1 MTIGAV
7 GSRLGDPP
15 AERDRQVRRNTILLA
30 FAQGLVQ
37 TTFPVMLVI
46 GGPAASR
53 ITGRDGAAGLLW
65 GLYFLAAAAGAALI
79 GRWMDRVGRRP
90 GLILA
95 YVLVGGAAAAA
106 ALSIRS
112 ASFAGLLASTV
123 PFGVALGGA
132 NLARG
137 AVADMYPAERRGRA
151 VGILLAAGTI
161 GAVGSPLLAALIEE
175 AAGEGSMLPW
185 IVPVLGSIGA
195 LLCVLA
201 VRPDPRDLA
210 VIDPAVER
218 GRGRT
223 PRELLR
229 VPTFRTA
236 VLAGAVGQMAMVGV
250 MGVTPTALDHA
261 NHGGTAISLVISAHI
276 AGMFAFAPLIGR
288 WMDRAGRRAALLAG
302 CATCIVGA
310 LVAATEANAV
320 VIGAGLLAIGLG
332 WSATFLG
339 ATAVISDMTAP
350 NERSGALGFTDLL
363 ISLTSAA
370 AGLTG
375 GIVLEAA
382 GYGPLGV
389 ALAVLVAGVLIQVA
403 RSESLS
409 VPGLDARRR

>member
-1 MTIGAV
+1 VTIGRATDEGRV
-7 GSRLGDPP
+7 VAPG
-15 AERDRQVRRNTILLA
+15 ERDRLVRRNTILLA
-30 FAQGLVQ
+30 FAQGFVQ
-37 TTFPVMLVI
+37 TSFPVMLVI
-46 GGPAASR
+46 GGPASAR
-53 ITGRDGAAGLLW
+53 LTGREGAAGLLW
-65 GLYFLAAAAGAALI
+65 GLYFLAAAGGAALI

-90 GLILA
+90 GLILSYA
-95 YVLVGGAAAAA
+95 LVGGAAATA
-106 ALSIRS
+106 ALSIR
-112 ASFAGLLASTV
+112 AGSFLGLLASTV

-132 NLARG
+132 NLGRG

-175 AAGEGSMLPW
+175 AAGEGSLLPW
-185 IVPVLGSIGA
+185 IVPIAGSVAAIG
-195 LLCVLA
+195 CVLS

-210 VIDPAVER
+210 VVER
-218 GRGRT
+218 SVSGTGGRT

-229 VPTFRTA
+229 LPMFRTA

-261 NHGGTAISLVISAHI
+261 HHGGTTISLVISSHI

-288 WMDRAGRRAALLAG
+288 WMDRAGRRAALVAG
-302 CATCIVGA
+302 CVTSIVGA
-310 LVAATEANAV
+310 LLAASEANAL
-320 VIGAGLLAIGLG
+320 VIGAGLVAIGLG

-339 ATAVISDMTAP
+339 ATAVISDITAP
-350 NERSGALGFTDLL
+350 NERAGALGFTDLL

-370 AGLTG
+370 AGLGG

-389 ALAVLVAGVLIQVA
+389 GLAVLVAAALLLVA
-403 RSESLS
+403 RLREPTAVGS
-409 VPGLDARRR
+409 

>member
-1 MTIGAV
+1 MTTGAR
-7 GSRLGDPP
+7 GWRLDDPP
-15 AERDRQVRRNTILLA
+15 AERDRLVRRNTILLA
-30 FAQGLVQ
+30 FAQGFVQ

-53 ITGRDGAAGLLW
+53 LTGRDGAAGLLW
-65 GLYFLAAAAGAALI
+65 GLYFLAAAAGAVLI

-90 GLILA
+90 GLILS
-95 YVLVGGAAAAA
+95 YLLVGAAAAA
-106 ALSIRS
+106 AAVSIR
-112 ASFAGLLASTV
+112 AGSFAGLMASTI

-161 GAVGSPLLAALIEE
+161 GAVGSPLLAAVIEE
-175 AAGEGSMLPW
+175 AAGEGSVLPW
-185 IVPVLGSIGA
+185 VVPIAGAFGA
-195 LLCVLA
+195 LLCALA
-201 VRPDPRDLA
+201 VSPDPRDLA
-210 VIDPAVER
+210 VVEPSVEPSVER
-218 GRGRT
+218 TRGRS
-223 PRELLR
+223 PRDLLR

-261 NHGGTAISLVISAHI
+261 HHGGTTISLVISSHI

-288 WMDRAGRRAALLAG
+288 WMDRVGRRAALIAG
-302 CATCIVGA
+302 CITSIAGA
-310 LVAATEANAV
+310 LLSATEANAF
-320 VIGAGLLAIGLG
+320 VIGVGLLAIGLG

-339 ATAVISDMTAP
+339 ATAVISDITAP
-350 NERSGALGFTDLL
+350 NERAGALGFTDLL
-363 ISLTSAA
+363 VSLTSAA

-375 GIVLEAA
+375 GVVLEAA

-389 ALAVLVAGVLIQVA
+389 GLAVLVAAALILVA
-403 RSESLS
+403 RLREPTPIR
-409 VPGLDARRR
+409 V

>member
-1 MTIGAV
+1 LTTGAL
-7 GSRLGDPP
+7 GSRLEDPP
-15 AERDRQVRRNTILLA
+15 AERDRLVRRNTILLA
-30 FAQGLVQ
+30 FSQGFVQ

-53 ITGRDGAAGLLW
+53 LTGRDGAAGLLW
-65 GLYFLAAAAGAALI
+65 GIYFLAAAAGAVLI

-90 GLILA
+90 GLILS
-95 YVLVGGAAAAA
+95 YLLVGAAAAA
-106 ALSIRS
+106 AAVSIR
-112 ASFAGLLASTV
+112 AGSFAGLMASTI

-137 AVADMYPAERRGRA
+137 AVADMYPAARRGRA

-161 GAVGSPLLAALIEE
+161 GAVGSPLLAAVIEE
-175 AAGEGSMLPW
+175 AAGEGSVLPW
-185 IVPVLGSIGA
+185 VVPIAGAFGA
-195 LLCVLA
+195 LLCALA

-210 VIDPAVER
+210 VVEPSVER
-218 GRGRT
+218 ARGRS
-223 PRELLR
+223 PRDLLR

-261 NHGGTAISLVISAHI
+261 HHGGTTISLVISSHI

-288 WMDRAGRRAALLAG
+288 WMDRVGRRAALIAG
-302 CATCIVGA
+302 CITSIAGA
-310 LVAATEANAV
+310 LLAATEANAF
-320 VIGAGLLAIGLG
+320 VIGVGLLAIGLG

-339 ATAVISDMTAP
+339 ATAVISDITAP
-350 NERSGALGFTDLL
+350 NERAGALGFTDLL
-363 ISLTSAA
+363 VSLTSAA

-389 ALAVLVAGVLIQVA
+389 GLAVLVAGALILVA
-403 RSESLS
+403 RLREPAPIR
-409 VPGLDARRR
+409 V

>member
-1 MTIGAV
+1 MTAATTA
-7 GSRLGDPP
+7 RT
-15 AERDRQVRRNTILLA
+15 ERDRLVRRNTILLA
-30 FAQGLVQ
+30 FAQGFVQ
-37 TTFPVMLVI
+37 TSFPVMLVI
-46 GGPAASR
+46 GGPASAR
-53 ITGRDGAAGLLW
+53 LTGREGAAGLLW
-65 GLYFLAAAAGAALI
+65 GLYFLAAAGGAALI

-90 GLILA
+90 GLILS
-95 YVLVGGAAAAA
+95 YTLVGGAAATA
-106 ALSIRS
+106 ALAIR
-112 ASFAGLLASTV
+112 AGSFLGLLASTI

-132 NLARG
+132 NLGRG

-175 AAGEGSMLPW
+175 AAGEGSLLPW
-185 IVPVLGSIGA
+185 IVPVAGSIAAIG
-195 LLCVLA
+195 CVLS

-210 VIDPAVER
+210 VVER
-218 GRGRT
+218 SVSGTGGRT

-229 VPTFRTA
+229 VPMFRTA

-261 NHGGTAISLVISAHI
+261 HHGGTTISLVISSHI

-288 WMDRAGRRAALLAG
+288 WMDRAGRRAALVAG
-302 CATCIVGA
+302 CVTSIVGA
-310 LVAATEANAV
+310 LLAASEANAL
-320 VIGAGLLAIGLG
+320 VIGAGLVAIGLG

-339 ATAVISDMTAP
+339 ATAVISDITAP
-350 NERSGALGFTDLL
+350 NERAGALGFTDLL

-370 AGLTG
+370 AGLGG

-389 ALAVLVAGVLIQVA
+389 GLAVLVAAALLLVTRLREPTRVG
-403 RSESLS
+403 S
-409 VPGLDARRR
+409 

>member
-1 MTIGAV
+1 LTYRPPQE
-7 GSRLGDPP
+7 RLVDP
-15 AERDRQVRRNTILLA
+15 AERDRLVRRNTILLA
-30 FAQGLVQ
+30 FAQGFVQ

-53 ITGRDGAAGLLW
+53 LTGREGAAGLLW

-90 GLILA
+90 GLILS
-95 YVLVGGAAAAA
+95 YVLVGAAAAAA
-106 ALSIRS
+106 ALSIR
-112 ASFAGLLASTV
+112 AGSFAGLMASTI

-132 NLARG
+132 NLGRG

-161 GAVGSPLLAALIEE
+161 GAVGSPLLAAAIEG
-175 AAGEGSMLPW
+175 AAGEGSLLPW
-185 IVPVLGSIGA
+185 IVPIAGA
-195 LLCVLA
+195 FGAFVCVLA

-210 VIDPAVER
+210 VRDAVTDGEG
-218 GRGRT
+218 GRNWH
-223 PRELLR
+223 ELLR

-261 NHGGTAISLVISAHI
+261 HHGGTTISLVISSHI

-288 WMDRAGRRAALLAG
+288 WMDRAGRRAAILAG
-302 CATCIVGA
+302 CVTSIAGA
-310 LVAATEANAV
+310 LLAATEANAV
-320 VIGAGLLAIGLG
+320 VIGIGLVAIGLG

-339 ATAVISDMTAP
+339 ATAVISDITAP
-350 NERSGALGFTDLL
+350 NERAGALGFTDLL
-363 ISLTSAA
+363 ISLTSAV
-370 AGLTG
+370 AGLAG
-375 GIVLEAA
+375 GIVLESA

-389 ALAVLVAGVLIQVA
+389 GLAALVAGALILVA
-403 RSESLS
+403 RLREP
-409 VPGLDARRR
+409 VGIQG

>member
-1 MTIGAV
+1 M
-7 GSRLGDPP
+7 
-15 AERDRQVRRNTILLA
+15 RRNTILLA
-30 FAQGLVQ
+30 FAQGFVQ

-53 ITGRDGAAGLLW
+53 LTGREGAAGLLW

-90 GLILA
+90 GLILS
-95 YVLVGGAAAAA
+95 YVLVGAAAAAA
-106 ALSIRS
+106 ALSIR
-112 ASFAGLLASTV
+112 AGSFAGLMASTI

-132 NLARG
+132 NLGRG

-161 GAVGSPLLAALIEE
+161 GAVGSPLLAAAIEG
-175 AAGEGSMLPW
+175 AAGEGSLLPW
-185 IVPVLGSIGA
+185 IVPIAGA
-195 LLCVLA
+195 FGAFVCVLA

-210 VIDPAVER
+210 VRDAVTDGEG
-218 GRGRT
+218 GRNW
-223 PRELLR
+223 RELLR

-261 NHGGTAISLVISAHI
+261 HHGGTTISLVISSHI

-288 WMDRAGRRAALLAG
+288 WMDRAGRRAAILAG
-302 CATCIVGA
+302 CVTSIAGA
-310 LVAATEANAV
+310 LLAATEANAV
-320 VIGAGLLAIGLG
+320 VIGIGLVAIGLG

-339 ATAVISDMTAP
+339 ATAVISDITAP
-350 NERSGALGFTDLL
+350 NERAGALGFTDLL
-363 ISLTSAA
+363 ISLTSAV
-370 AGLTG
+370 AGLAG
-375 GIVLEAA
+375 GIVLESA

-389 ALAVLVAGVLIQVA
+389 GLAALVAGALILVA
-403 RSESLS
+403 RLREP
-409 VPGLDARRR
+409 VGIQG

>member
-1 MTIGAV
+1 MTYRPPQE
-7 GSRLGDPP
+7 RLVDP
-15 AERDRQVRRNTILLA
+15 AERDRLVRRNTILLA
-30 FAQGLVQ
+30 FAQGFVQ

-53 ITGRDGAAGLLW
+53 LTGREGAAGLLW

-90 GLILA
+90 GLILS
-95 YVLVGGAAAAA
+95 YVLVGAAAAAA
-106 ALSIRS
+106 ALSIR
-112 ASFAGLLASTV
+112 AGSFAGLMASTI

-132 NLARG
+132 NLGRG

-161 GAVGSPLLAALIEE
+161 GAVGSPLLAAAIEG
-175 AAGEGSMLPW
+175 AAGEGSLLPW
-185 IVPVLGSIGA
+185 IVPIAGA
-195 LLCVLA
+195 FGAFVCVLA

-210 VIDPAVER
+210 VRDAVTDGEG
-218 GRGRT
+218 GRNW
-223 PRELLR
+223 RELLR

-261 NHGGTAISLVISAHI
+261 HHGGTTISLVISSHI

-288 WMDRAGRRAALLAG
+288 WMDRAGRRAAILAG
-302 CATCIVGA
+302 CVTSIAGA
-310 LVAATEANAV
+310 LLAATEANAV
-320 VIGAGLLAIGLG
+320 VIGIGLVAIGLG

-339 ATAVISDMTAP
+339 ATAVISDITAP
-350 NERSGALGFTDLL
+350 NERAGALGFTDLL
-363 ISLTSAA
+363 ISLTSAV
-370 AGLTG
+370 AGLAG
-375 GIVLEAA
+375 GIVLESA

-389 ALAVLVAGVLIQVA
+389 GLAALVAGALILVA
-403 RSESLS
+403 RLREP
-409 VPGLDARRR
+409 VGIQG

>member
-1 MTIGAV
+1 LTYRPPQE
-7 GSRLGDPP
+7 RLVDP
-15 AERDRQVRRNTILLA
+15 AERDRLVRRNTILLA
-30 FAQGLVQ
+30 FAQGFVQ

-53 ITGRDGAAGLLW
+53 LTGREGAAGLLW

-90 GLILA
+90 GLILS
-95 YVLVGGAAAAA
+95 YVLVGAAAAAA
-106 ALSIRS
+106 ALSIR
-112 ASFAGLLASTV
+112 AGSFAGLMASTI

-132 NLARG
+132 NLGRG

-161 GAVGSPLLAALIEE
+161 GAVGSPLLAAAIEG
-175 AAGEGSMLPW
+175 AAGEGSLLPW
-185 IVPVLGSIGA
+185 IVPIAGA
-195 LLCVLA
+195 FGAFVCVLA

-210 VIDPAVER
+210 VRDAVTDGEG
-218 GRGRT
+218 GRNW
-223 PRELLR
+223 RELLR

-261 NHGGTAISLVISAHI
+261 HHGGTTISLVISSHI

-288 WMDRAGRRAALLAG
+288 WMDRAGRRAAILAG
-302 CATCIVGA
+302 CVTSIAGA
-310 LVAATEANAV
+310 LLAATEANAV
-320 VIGAGLLAIGLG
+320 VIGIGLVAIGLG

-339 ATAVISDMTAP
+339 ATAVISDITAP
-350 NERSGALGFTDLL
+350 NERAGALGFTDLL
-363 ISLTSAA
+363 ISLTSAV
-370 AGLTG
+370 AGLAG
-375 GIVLEAA
+375 GIVLESA

-389 ALAVLVAGVLIQVA
+389 GLAALVAGALILVA
-403 RSESLS
+403 RLREP
-409 VPGLDARRR
+409 VRIQG

>member
-1 MTIGAV
+1 VTIRRKRE
-7 GSRLGDPP
+7 RLADPP
-15 AERDRQVRRNTILLA
+15 ERDRLVRRNTILLA
-30 FAQGLVQ
+30 FAQGFVQ

-53 ITGRDGAAGLLW
+53 LTGREGAAGLLW

-106 ALSIRS
+106 ALSIR
-112 ASFAGLLASTV
+112 AGSFTGLMASTI

-132 NLARG
+132 NLGRG

-161 GAVGSPLLAALIEE
+161 GAVGSPLLAAVIEE
-175 AAGEGSMLPW
+175 AAGEGSVLPW
-185 IVPVLGSIGA
+185 IVPIAGALGA
-195 LLCVLA
+195 LLCALA

-210 VIDPAVER
+210 VRDVVTDREG
-218 GRGRT
+218 GRSW
-223 PRELLR
+223 RELLR

-261 NHGGTAISLVISAHI
+261 HHGGTAISLVISTHI

-288 WMDRAGRRAALLAG
+288 WMDRVGRRAALIAG
-302 CATCIVGA
+302 CVTSIAGA

-320 VIGAGLLAIGLG
+320 VIGVGLLAIGLG

-339 ATAVISDMTAP
+339 ATAVISDITAP
-350 NERSGALGFTDLL
+350 NERAGALGFTDLL

-389 ALAVLVAGVLIQVA
+389 GLAVLVAGALILVA
-403 RSESLS
+403 RLRE
-409 VPGLDARRR
+409 PARIGV

>member
-1 MTIGAV
+1 MTIGKASAEDRGV
-7 GSRLGDPP
+7 APG
-15 AERDRQVRRNTILLA
+15 ERDRLVRRNTILLA
-30 FAQGLVQ
+30 FAQGFVQ
-37 TTFPVMLVI
+37 TSFPVMLVI
-46 GGPAASR
+46 GGPASAR
-53 ITGRDGAAGLLW
+53 LTGREGAAGLLW
-65 GLYFLAAAAGAALI
+65 GLYFLAAAGGAALI

-90 GLILA
+90 GLILSYA
-95 YVLVGGAAAAA
+95 LVGGAAAAA
-106 ALSIRS
+106 ALSIR
-112 ASFAGLLASTV
+112 AGSFLGLLASTI

-132 NLARG
+132 NLGRG

-175 AAGEGSMLPW
+175 AAGEGSLLPW
-185 IVPVLGSIGA
+185 IVPIAGSVAAIG
-195 LLCVLA
+195 CVLS

-210 VIDPAVER
+210 VVEPSVT
-218 GRGRT
+218 GTGART

-229 VPTFRTA
+229 VPMFRTA

-261 NHGGTAISLVISAHI
+261 HHGGTTISLVISSHI

-288 WMDRAGRRAALLAG
+288 WMDRAGRRAALVAG
-302 CATCIVGA
+302 CLTSIVGA
-310 LVAATEANAV
+310 LLAASEANAL
-320 VIGAGLLAIGLG
+320 VIGAGLVAIGLG

-339 ATAVISDMTAP
+339 ATAVISDITAP
-350 NERSGALGFTDLL
+350 NERAGALGFTDLL

-370 AGLTG
+370 AGLGG

-389 ALAVLVAGVLIQVA
+389 GLAVLVAAALLLVA
-403 RSESLS
+403 RLREPTTVGS
-409 VPGLDARRR
+409 

>member
-1 MTIGAV
+1 MTIGRATDEGRV
-7 GSRLGDPP
+7 VAPG
-15 AERDRQVRRNTILLA
+15 ERDRLVRRNTILLA
-30 FAQGLVQ
+30 FAQGFVQ
-37 TTFPVMLVI
+37 TSFPVMLVI
-46 GGPAASR
+46 GGPASAR
-53 ITGRDGAAGLLW
+53 LTGREGAAGLLW
-65 GLYFLAAAAGAALI
+65 GLYFLAAAGGAALI

-90 GLILA
+90 GLILSYA
-95 YVLVGGAAAAA
+95 LVGGAAATA
-106 ALSIRS
+106 ALSIR
-112 ASFAGLLASTV
+112 AGSFLGLLASTV

-132 NLARG
+132 NLGRG

-175 AAGEGSMLPW
+175 AAGEGSLLPW
-185 IVPVLGSIGA
+185 IVPIAGSVAAIG
-195 LLCVLA
+195 CVLS

-210 VIDPAVER
+210 VVER
-218 GRGRT
+218 SVSGTGGRT

-229 VPTFRTA
+229 LPMFRTA

-261 NHGGTAISLVISAHI
+261 HHGGTTISLVISSHI

-288 WMDRAGRRAALLAG
+288 WMDRAGRRAALVAG
-302 CATCIVGA
+302 CVTSIVGA
-310 LVAATEANAV
+310 LLAASEANAL
-320 VIGAGLLAIGLG
+320 VIGAGLVAIGLG

-339 ATAVISDMTAP
+339 ATAVISDITAP
-350 NERSGALGFTDLL
+350 NERAGALGFTDLL

-370 AGLTG
+370 AGLGG

-389 ALAVLVAGVLIQVA
+389 GLAVLVAAALLLVA
-403 RSESLS
+403 RLREPTAVGS
-409 VPGLDARRR
+409 

>member
-1 MTIGAV
+1 MTTG
-7 GSRLGDPP
+7 GQGPGLGVPST
-15 AERDRQVRRNTILLA
+15 ERDRLVRRNTVLLA
-30 FAQGLVQ
+30 FAQGFVQ

-53 ITGRDGAAGLLW
+53 LTGREGAAGLLW
-65 GLYFLAAAAGAALI
+65 GLYFLAAAGGAALI

-90 GLILA
+90 GLVLS
-95 YVLVGGAAAAA
+95 YLLVGGAAAAA
-106 ALSIRS
+106 ALSIR
-112 ASFAGLLASTV
+112 AGSFAGLMASTI

-132 NLARG
+132 NLGRG

-161 GAVGSPLLAALIEE
+161 GAVGSPLLAAVIEG
-175 AAGEGSMLPW
+175 AAEEGSVLPW
-185 IVPVLGSIGA
+185 IVPIVGAFGA
-195 LLCVLA
+195 LVCVLA

-210 VIDPAVER
+210 VADVATD
-218 GRGRT
+218 GAGGRT
-223 PRELLR
+223 WRELLR

-261 NHGGTAISLVISAHI
+261 HHGGTAISLVISTHI

-288 WMDRAGRRAALLAG
+288 WMDRVGRRAALIAG
-302 CATCIVGA
+302 CVTSIAGA
-310 LVAATEANAV
+310 LVAATEANAI
-320 VIGAGLLAIGLG
+320 VIGVGLLAIGLG

-339 ATAVISDMTAP
+339 ATAVISDITAP
-350 NERSGALGFTDLL
+350 NERAGALGFTDLL

-389 ALAVLVAGVLIQVA
+389 GLAVLVAAALVLVA
-403 RSESLS
+403 RLRE
-409 VPGLDARRR
+409 PARLRV

>member
-1 MTIGAV
+1 
-7 GSRLGDPP
+7 
-15 AERDRQVRRNTILLA
+15 
-30 FAQGLVQ
+30 VQ

-53 ITGRDGAAGLLW
+53 MTGREGAAGLLW
-65 GLYFLAAAAGAALI
+65 GLYFLAAAGGAALI

-90 GLILA
+90 GLILS
-95 YVLVGGAAAAA
+95 YVLVGAAAGAA
-106 ALSIRS
+106 ALSIR
-112 ASFAGLLASTV
+112 AGSFTGLMASTV

-132 NLARG
+132 NLGRG

-161 GAVGSPLLAALIEE
+161 GAVGSPLLAAVIED
-175 AAGEGSMLPW
+175 AAGEGSVLPW
-185 IVPVLGSIGA
+185 VVPIAGA
-195 LLCVLA
+195 SAALVCALA
-201 VRPDPRDLA
+201 VRPDPRELA
-210 VIDPAVER
+210 VRDVVTD
-218 GRGRT
+218 GLGGRT
-223 PRELLR
+223 WRELLR
-229 VPTFRTA
+229 VPTFRIA

-261 NHGGTAISLVISAHI
+261 HHGGTAISLVISTHI

-288 WMDRAGRRAALLAG
+288 WMDRVGRRAALIAG
-302 CATCIVGA
+302 CSTSIAGA
-310 LVAATEANAV
+310 LVAATEVNAA
-320 VIGAGLLAIGLG
+320 VIGIGLLAIGLG

-339 ATAVISDMTAP
+339 ATAVISDITAP
-350 NERSGALGFTDLL
+350 NERAGALGFTDLL

-389 ALAVLVAGVLIQVA
+389 GLAVLVAGALIPVGRLREPA
-403 RSESLS
+403 RLR
-409 VPGLDARRR
+409 V

>member
-1 MTIGAV
+1 MRAAATTG
-7 GSRLGDPP
+7 
-15 AERDRQVRRNTILLA
+15 AERDRSVRRNTVLLA
-30 FAQGLVQ
+30 FAQGFVQ

-53 ITGRDGAAGLLW
+53 ITGREGAAGLLW

-90 GLILA
+90 GLILSYA
-95 YVLVGGAAAAA
+95 LVAGAAAAA
-106 ALSIRS
+106 ALSIR
-112 ASFAGLLASTV
+112 AGSFWGLLASTV

-132 NLARG
+132 NLGRG
-137 AVADMYPAERRGRA
+137 AVADMYPAKRRGRA

-175 AAGEGSMLPW
+175 AAGEGSLLPW
-185 IVPVLGSIGA
+185 IVPIAGSIAAIG
-195 LLCVLA
+195 CVLL

-210 VIDPAVER
+210 VVEPSVALTE
-218 GRGRT
+218 GRT
-223 PRELLR
+223 PRQLLR
-229 VPTFRTA
+229 VPIFRTA

-261 NHGGTAISLVISAHI
+261 HHGGTTISLVISSHI

-288 WMDRAGRRAALLAG
+288 WMDRAGRRAALVAG
-302 CATCIVGA
+302 CATSIVGA
-310 LVAATEANAV
+310 LLAASEANAL
-320 VIGAGLLAIGLG
+320 VIGAGLVAIGLG

-339 ATAVISDMTAP
+339 ATAVISDITAP
-350 NERSGALGFTDLL
+350 NERAGALGFTDLL

-370 AGLTG
+370 AGLGG

-389 ALAVLVAGVLIQVA
+389 GLAVLVATALLLVA
-403 RSESLS
+403 RIRE
-409 VPGLDARRR
+409 PARVGT

>member
-1 MTIGAV
+1 MTIGRATDEGRV
-7 GSRLGDPP
+7 VVPGD
-15 AERDRQVRRNTILLA
+15 RDRLVRRNTILLA
-30 FAQGLVQ
+30 FAQGFVQ
-37 TTFPVMLVI
+37 TSFPVMLVI
-46 GGPAASR
+46 GGPASAR
-53 ITGRDGAAGLLW
+53 LTGREGAAGLLW
-65 GLYFLAAAAGAALI
+65 GLYFLAAAGGAALI

-90 GLILA
+90 GLILSYA
-95 YVLVGGAAAAA
+95 LVGGAAATA
-106 ALSIRS
+106 ALSIR
-112 ASFAGLLASTV
+112 AGSFLGLLASTV

-132 NLARG
+132 NLGRG

-175 AAGEGSMLPW
+175 AAGEGSLLPW
-185 IVPVLGSIGA
+185 IVPIAGSVAAIG
-195 LLCVLA
+195 CVLS

-210 VIDPAVER
+210 VVER
-218 GRGRT
+218 SVSGTGGRT

-229 VPTFRTA
+229 VPMFRTA

-261 NHGGTAISLVISAHI
+261 HHGGTTISLVISSHI

-288 WMDRAGRRAALLAG
+288 WMDRAGRRAALVAG
-302 CATCIVGA
+302 CVTSIVGA
-310 LVAATEANAV
+310 LLAASEANAL

-339 ATAVISDMTAP
+339 ATAVISDITAP
-350 NERSGALGFTDLL
+350 NERAGALGFTDLL

-370 AGLTG
+370 AGLGG

-389 ALAVLVAGVLIQVA
+389 GLAVLVAAALLLVVRLREPTAVG
-403 RSESLS
+403 S
-409 VPGLDARRR
+409 

>member
-1 MTIGAV
+1 VTISSTQG
-7 GSRLGDPP
+7 RLADP
-15 AERDRQVRRNTILLA
+15 AERDRLVRRNTILLA
-30 FAQGLVQ
+30 FAQGFVQ

-53 ITGRDGAAGLLW
+53 LTGRDGAAGLLW

-90 GLILA
+90 GLIVS
-95 YVLVGGAAAAA
+95 YVLVGAAAAAA
-106 ALSIRS
+106 ALSIR
-112 ASFAGLLASTV
+112 AGSFAGLMASTI

-132 NLARG
+132 NLGRG

-161 GAVGSPLLAALIEE
+161 GAVGSPLLAAVIEG
-175 AAGEGSMLPW
+175 AAGEGSVLPW
-185 IVPVLGSIGA
+185 IVPIAGAFGA
-195 LLCVLA
+195 LVCVFA

-210 VIDPAVER
+210 VRDVVTDGEG
-218 GRGRT
+218 GRSW
-223 PRELLR
+223 RELLR

-261 NHGGTAISLVISAHI
+261 HHGGTTISLVISSHI
-276 AGMFAFAPLIGR
+276 AGMFALAPLIGR
-288 WMDRAGRRAALLAG
+288 WMDRAGRRAALVAG
-302 CATCIVGA
+302 CATSIAGA
-310 LVAATEANAV
+310 LLAATEANAV
-320 VIGAGLLAIGLG
+320 VIGVGLVAIGLG

-339 ATAVISDMTAP
+339 ATAVISDITAP
-350 NERSGALGFTDLL
+350 NERAGALGFTDLL

-370 AGLTG
+370 AGLAG
-375 GIVLEAA
+375 GIVLESA

-389 ALAVLVAGVLIQVA
+389 GLAVLVAGALILVA
-403 RSESLS
+403 RLREP
-409 VPGLDARRR
+409 VRIRA